1 MLVLARIICL
11 VGGYFFGIIQT
22 SYIYGKLHGI
32 DIREYGSGNAGTT
45 NALRVL
51 GKKAGAVVFLG
62 DLFKSVIACSI
73 THIIMN
79 ALGIENVY
87 LFVIYTAAGVV
98 LGHNFPFYLKFKG
111 GKGIAAS
118 SGVVISLMLFPKYCF
133 MFTVFGIVFF
143 ALVARISRYVSLASL
158 IGMAMFFVE
167 FLIWGFLGWLPL
179 NGTDL
184 VEGTVIVFALAALA
198 FIRHRSNIVRLVHGT
213 ERKIGEK
220 KN

>member
-1 MLVLARIICL
+1 MLFKIGVLIY
-11 VGGYFFGIIQT
+11 GYFAGALIQAG
-22 SYIYGKLHGI
+22 YWMGKFNKI
-32 DIREYGSGNAGTT
+32 DIRDYGSGNAGTT
-45 NALRVL
+45 NVMRTL
-51 GKKAGAVVFLG
+51 GKKAGIATYLL
-62 DLFKSVIACSI
+62 DAFKAVIADILIHFLIVPHTAIPEMLLFLYCG
-73 THIIMN
+73 
-79 ALGIENVY
+79 LGI
-87 LFVIYTAAGVV
+87 V

-118 SGVVISLMLFPKYCF
+118 SGVVISLMLFP
-133 MFTVFGIVFF
+133 
-143 ALVARISRYVSLASL
+143 LVARISRYVSLASL

>member
-1 MLVLARIICL
+1 M
-11 VGGYFFGIIQT
+11 
-22 SYIYGKLHGI
+22 
-32 DIREYGSGNAGTT
+32 
-45 NALRVL
+45 ALEL
-51 GKKAGAVVFLG
+51 
-62 DLFKSVIACSI
+62 
-73 THIIMN
+73 
-79 ALGIENVY
+79 Y
-87 LFVIYTAAGVV
+87 LD
-98 LGHNFPFYLKFKG
+98 HNFPFYLKFKG

-198 FIRHRSNIVRLVHGT
+198 FIRHRSNIVRLVQGT

>member
-1 MLVLARIICL
+1 MYKR
-11 VGGYFFGIIQT
+11 Q
-22 SYIYGKLHGI
+22 
-32 DIREYGSGNAGTT
+32 
-45 NALRVL
+45 
-51 GKKAGAVVFLG
+51 
-62 DLFKSVIACSI
+62 
-73 THIIMN
+73 
-79 ALGIENVY
+79 
-87 LFVIYTAAGVV
+87 
-98 LGHNFPFYLKFKG
+98 
-111 GKGIAAS
+111 
-118 SGVVISLMLFPKYCF
+118 VISLMLFPKYCF
-133 MFTVFGIVFF
+133 MFTVFGILFF

>member
-1 MLVLARIICL
+1 MERIICL
-11 VGGYFFGIIQT
+11 AIGYLFGMFQT
-22 SYIYGKLHGI
+22 SYIIGKIHHM
-32 DIREYGSGNAGTT
+32 DIRQYGSGNAGTT
-45 NALRVL
+45 NALRTL
-51 GKKAGAVVFLG
+51 GKKAGAMTLIG
-62 DLFKSVIACSI
+62 DMLKCVIAI
-73 THIIMN
+73 LIVDAVFKNRYQEILPL
-79 ALGIENVY
+79 LGM
-87 LFVIYTAAGVV
+87 YTAAGCV

-133 MFTVFGIVFF
+133 MFTVFGIFFF

>member
-1 MLVLARIICL
+1 MLFKIGVLIY
-11 VGGYFFGIIQT
+11 GYFAGALIQAG
-22 SYIYGKLHGI
+22 YWMGKFNKI
-32 DIREYGSGNAGTT
+32 DIRDYGSGNAGTT
-45 NALRVL
+45 NVMRTL
-51 GKKAGAVVFLG
+51 GKKAGIADILIHFLIVPHTAIPEML
-62 DLFKSVIACSI
+62 LFLYCG
-73 THIIMN
+73 
-79 ALGIENVY
+79 LGI
-87 LFVIYTAAGVV
+87 V

-198 FIRHRSNIVRLVHGT
+198 FIRHRSNIVRLVQGT

>member
-1 MLVLARIICL
+1 M
-11 VGGYFFGIIQT
+11 
-22 SYIYGKLHGI
+22 
-32 DIREYGSGNAGTT
+32 
-45 NALRVL
+45 
-51 GKKAGAVVFLG
+51 
-62 DLFKSVIACSI
+62 
-73 THIIMN
+73 
-79 ALGIENVY
+79 
-87 LFVIYTAAGVV
+87 

-133 MFTVFGIVFF
+133 MFTVLGIFFF

>member
-1 MLVLARIICL
+1 MERIICL
-11 VGGYFFGIIQT
+11 AIGYLFGMFQT
-22 SYIYGKLHGI
+22 SYIIGKIHHM
-32 DIREYGSGNAGTT
+32 DIRQYGSGNAGTT
-45 NALRVL
+45 NALRTL
-51 GKKAGAVVFLG
+51 GKKAGAMTLIG
-62 DLFKSVIACSI
+62 DMIKCVIAI
-73 THIIMN
+73 LIVDAVFKNRYQEILPL
-79 ALGIENVY
+79 LGM
-87 LFVIYTAAGVV
+87 YTAAGCV

-133 MFTVFGIVFF
+133 MFTVFGIFFF

>member
-1 MLVLARIICL
+1 MERIICL
-11 VGGYFFGIIQT
+11 AIGYLFGMFQT
-22 SYIYGKLHGI
+22 SYIIGKIHHM
-32 DIREYGSGNAGTT
+32 DIRQYGSGNAGTT
-45 NALRVL
+45 NALRTL
-51 GKKAGAVVFLG
+51 GKKAGAMTLIG
-62 DLFKSVIACSI
+62 DMLKCVIAI
-73 THIIMN
+73 LIVDAVFKNRYQEILPL
-79 ALGIENVY
+79 LGM
-87 LFVIYTAAGVV
+87 YTAAGCV

-133 MFTVFGIVFF
+133 MFTVFGILFF

>member
-1 MLVLARIICL
+1 MLFKIGVLIY
-11 VGGYFFGIIQT
+11 GYFAGALIQAG
-22 SYIYGKLHGI
+22 YWMGKFNKI
-32 DIREYGSGNAGTT
+32 DIRDYGSGNAGTT
-45 NALRVL
+45 NVMRTL
-51 GKKAGAVVFLG
+51 GKKAGIATYLL
-62 DLFKSVIACSI
+62 DAFKAVIADILIHFLIVPHTAIPEMLLFLYCG
-73 THIIMN
+73 
-79 ALGIENVY
+79 LGI
-87 LFVIYTAAGVV
+87 V

-118 SGVVISLMLFPKYCF
+118 SGVVISLMLFLS
-133 MFTVFGIVFF
+133 TVLCLQFWYFLF

>member
-1 MLVLARIICL
+1 MLFKIGVLIY
-11 VGGYFFGIIQT
+11 GYFAGALIQAG
-22 SYIYGKLHGI
+22 YWMGKFNKI
-32 DIREYGSGNAGTT
+32 DIRDYGSGNAGTT
-45 NALRVL
+45 NVMRTL
-51 GKKAGAVVFLG
+51 GKKAGIATYLL
-62 DLFKSVIACSI
+62 DAFKAVIADI
-73 THIIMN
+73 LIHFLIVPHTAI
-79 ALGIENVY
+79 LGI
-87 LFVIYTAAGVV
+87 V

-133 MFTVFGIVFF
+133 MFTFFGIVFF

>member
-1 MLVLARIICL
+1 MLERLICIL
-11 VGGYFFGIIQT
+11 IGYVFGLFQT
-22 SYIYGKLHGI
+22 SYIIGKIHKT
-32 DIREYGSGNAGTT
+32 DIREHGSGNAGTT
-45 NALRVL
+45 NALRTF
-51 GKKAGAVVFLG
+51 GKKAGAMTLLG
-62 DLFKSVIACSI
+62 DCLKCVFAIVAVRLIFKEKSADILPLLSI
-73 THIIMN
+73 Y
-79 ALGIENVY
+79 A
-87 LFVIYTAAGVV
+87 AAGCV

-133 MFTVFGIVFF
+133 MFTVFGIFFF